1 MTGTFDGYKP
11 IAIVDTTQE
20 VSRWVTEALA
30 YARQECMTVGCTNYL
45 RIAGHLALQEGFA
58 ADLQTLQS
66 IFVKA
71 PGFRLLDESSG
82 WFTLA
87 DSEVSAAGDRLRKL
101 MSVVVGSTDLD
112 TIVGCM
118 ATDDRWLSRETGRA
132 LSIPPLHVMSALF
145 AEWNWLMS
153 DKHNKYWVGKALD
166 PSIELS
172 RTEYAIF
179 QVIEGLGVATKAD
192 VMNKVVGPGISPMAV
207 NFAIAS
213 SPAFFKI
220 ERAIYT
226 LHGRP
231 INADAL
237 VNARLRRAAETSRQS
252 LEKLTLDLTRPIKAA
267 VVQSGSDVSIDR
279 RVVYLP
285 KYLQGHVHGDFLH
298 STGKY
303 GPISVALNQQIRH
316 VAVVAETMG
325 IQPRE
330 PFELTFFL
338 ADMTYEVALLNGIN
352 KTDSFTPVDNKQS

>member
-1 MTGTFDGYKP
+1 MTGTLDGYKP
-11 IAIVDTTQE
+11 IAIADTTQE
-20 VSRWVTEALA
+20 VSRWLTEALA

-82 WFTLA
+82 WLTLA
-87 DSEVSAAGDRLRKL
+87 DREVSAAGGWLRKL

-118 ATDDRWLSRETGRA
+118 VTDDRWLSHETGRA

-252 LEKLTLDLTRPIKAA
+252 LEKLTLDLRM
-267 VVQSGSDVSIDR
+267 S
-279 RVVYLP
+279 
-285 KYLQGHVHGDFLH
+285 
-298 STGKY
+298 
-303 GPISVALNQQIRH
+303 
-316 VAVVAETMG
+316 
-325 IQPRE
+325 
-330 PFELTFFL
+330 
-338 ADMTYEVALLNGIN
+338 
-352 KTDSFTPVDNKQS
+352 

>member
-1 MTGTFDGYKP
+1 MTGTLDGYKP
-11 IAIVDTTQE
+11 IAIADTTQE
-20 VSRWVTEALA
+20 VSRWLTEALA

-87 DSEVSAAGDRLRKL
+87 DSEVSAAGGRLRKL

-118 ATDDRWLSRETGRA
+118 VTDDRWLSHETGRA
-132 LSIPPLHVMSALF
+132 PSIPPLHVMSALF

-153 DKHNKYWVGKALD
+153 DKHNKYWVGEALD

-267 VVQSGSDVSIDR
+267 VVQSGSDVPLNR
-279 RVVYLP
+279 RIVYLP
-285 KYLQGHVHGDFLH
+285 KYLQGHVKGDFRH

-303 GPISVALNQQIRH
+303 GAITVALNQQIRH
-316 VAVVAETMG
+316 VAVVAQTLGVLPKES
-325 IQPRE
+325 
-330 PFELTFFL
+330 FELIFNL
-338 ADMTYEVALLNGIN
+338 ADMTYEIAVLPSPT
-352 KTDSFTPVDNKQS
+352 KTEDFSPVDNKQS

>member
-1 MTGTFDGYKP
+1 MLPNVNLVSSEPVLG
-11 IAIVDTTQE
+11 VLHE
-20 VSRWVTEALA
+20 VFVALNAVVSDHSGLARPCWTSRCLGRA
-30 YARQECMTVGCTNYL
+30 N
-45 RIAGHLALQEGFA
+45 
-58 ADLQTLQS
+58 
-66 IFVKA
+66 
-71 PGFRLLDESSG
+71 LDQ
-82 WFTLA
+82 
-87 DSEVSAAGDRLRKL
+87 
-101 MSVVVGSTDLD
+101 
-112 TIVGCM
+112 
-118 ATDDRWLSRETGRA
+118 RA

-145 AEWNWLMS
+145 SGWDWLRS
-153 DKHNKYWVGKALD
+153 DKHHKYWVKEPLD
-166 PSIELS
+166 PLVVLS

-179 QVIEGLGVATKAD
+179 QVIDGLGVATKAE
-192 VMNKVVGPGISPMAV
+192 VMKKVVGPGASPMAV
-207 NFAIAS
+207 TIAIAS

-220 ERAIYT
+220 ERAIYAVN
-226 LHGRP
+226 GRP
-231 INADAL
+231 LNAESL
-237 VNARLRRAAETSRQS
+237 VEARLRRAAETAKQS
-252 LEKLTLDLTRPIKAA
+252 LETLTLDLTRPIQAT
-267 VVQSGSDVSIDR
+267 VVQSGSDVSINR